1 MRVLAS
7 NDLNEYRIAELL
19 AAGAPLDG
27 FGVGGNLGVG
37 LGTIESG
44 TVGGTL
50 GAVYKLVWYE
60 GNGDPARIKVAGD
73 KSTWPGRKQIV
84 RVGDFVEDVIQLD
97 DEPVPDGGV
106 PLLHPVMVDGEQ
118 TVPEPDILAL
128 REIAAGELASLPS
141 QYHQL
146 SGAPPYPVR
155 KSERLL
161 AIREHAVLRESRG

>member
-1 MRVLAS
+1 MVVHP
-7 NDLNEYRIAELL
+7 
-19 AAGAPLDG
+19 GAPLDG

-97 DEPVPDGGV
+97 DEPVPDGAV
-106 PLLHPVMVDGEQ
+106 SLLHPVMVDGEQ
-118 TVPEPDILAL
+118 TVPDPDIMAL
-128 REIAAGELASLPS
+128 REIAAGELALRIASSISCSAFLASSQPLTFTHLPFSRSL
-141 QYHQL
+141 
-146 SGAPPYPVR
+146 
-155 KSERLL
+155 
-161 AIREHAVLRESRG
+161 